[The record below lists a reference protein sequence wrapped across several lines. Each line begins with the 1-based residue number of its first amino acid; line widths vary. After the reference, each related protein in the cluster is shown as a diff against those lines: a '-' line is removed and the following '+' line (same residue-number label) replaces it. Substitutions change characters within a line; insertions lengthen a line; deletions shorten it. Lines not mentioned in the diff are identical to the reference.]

1 MTRQN
6 GANPRMP
13 THIPGHR
20 VTSAG
25 LPSGAPAP
33 TRVPPPVPGPRSPS
47 CRHRLWRIPWGRR
60 SRRAGT
66 RHRAWRHHRTRRL
79 PERGGRSAGQATV
92 GHPISPT
99 RPIGLPGFACP
110 DGPLGRCRSCRRR
123 HRCCRAAQ
131 PGCRDAGQCRR
142 PEHRGR
148 RRSGCARRPGALCC
162 RPAIGAGD
170 RGAIASPQTRVRAKS
185 EQRGRAGAAGRHDT
199 ERAGLGAV
207 ARPCGRAPRRRRP
220 GRRRPER
227 RFAHPRGDRPADR
240 PPAPAKPVRTRC
252 RVVGQARAAG
262 RSDGHHVDRS
272 RAGCRCDTTTGRRA
286 DTRAPGPRAQP
297 GRPAAPA
304 GPAGPAVP
312 NSSPPP
318 RLPPRR
324 RRRTPSAPLS
334 PRAAPPRRSSAG
346 SKHSGAPTRAPVT
359 PISANS

>member
-1 MTRQN
+1 MASLSAHDSAER
-6 GANPRMP
+6 RKP
-13 THIPGHR
+13 TYAHTHSRTQGDQCRPALG
-20 VTSAG
+20 G
-25 LPSGAPAP
+25 SGTDSRPA
-33 TRVPPPVPGPRSPS
+33 PVPGPRSPS

-110 DGPLGRCRSCRRR
+110 DGPLGRRRSCRRR

-240 PPAPAKPVRTRC
+240 PRRQPSPFAPGAASSGRLGRQAGPMVTTSTGPGPAAAATPPPAGVPTPAPPA
-252 RVVGQARAAG
+252 RVLSLVGR
-262 RSDGHHVDRS
+262 
-272 RAGCRCDTTTGRRA
+272 
-286 DTRAPGPRAQP
+286 
-297 GRPAAPA
+297 
-304 GPAGPAVP
+304 
-312 NSSPPP
+312 
-318 RLPPRR
+318 RLPPVPPVPPC
-324 RRRTPSAPLS
+324 RTAHH
-334 PRAAPPRRSSAG
+334 PRAYHHAVDAGHPRR
-346 SKHSGAPTRAPVT
+346 PCRRAQRHRAEAQRARST
-359 PISANS
+359 LALLQEHR